1 MHIGDHL
8 TEPLLRCDATHVFG
22 IPGRQTSALVDVIR
36 KRERALRHVVMCDE
50 CNVTF
55 AADAF
60 VRLTHRE
67 GICDVTVGP
76 GCGHKVHHSGPSPN
90 PGLPSARFP
99 VSRE

>member
-8 TEPLLRCDATHVFG
+8 TELLLRCGATHVFG
-22 IPGRQTSALVDVIR
+22 VPGGQTSALVDVIL
-36 KRERALRHVVMCDE
+36 KREPALRHVVMRDE

-60 VRLTHRE
+60 ARLTHRE

-76 GCGHKVHHSGPSPN
+76 GCGHKVHHSGASPN
-90 PGLPSARFP
+90 PGLPSAGFP
-99 VSRE
+99 LSRE